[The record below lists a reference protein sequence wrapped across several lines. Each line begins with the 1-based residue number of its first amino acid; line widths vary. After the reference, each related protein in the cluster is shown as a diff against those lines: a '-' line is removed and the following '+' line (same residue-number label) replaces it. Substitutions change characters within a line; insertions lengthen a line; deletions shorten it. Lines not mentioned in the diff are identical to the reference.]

1 MGDDMTAS
9 LFLVFILALSVGGA
23 PTGAALEREARAIDA
38 MLVAPCCFSQQVSVH
53 QSDAAQ
59 QVKQDVRRRLA
70 AGETQRQIVDAYV
83 ATYGKRILAE
93 PRAEGFDLVLYATP
107 FLMLIASVALVPLII
122 RRVSRHRLA
131 DATASG
137 RTSDVAPPT
146 EYEAQVDE
154 ELRDLD

>member
-1 MGDDMTAS
+1 MGDGMTAS
-9 LFLVFILALSVGGA
+9 FFLVLILALSVGGP

-83 ATYGKRILAE
+83 ATYGKHILAE
-93 PRAEGFDLVLYATP
+93 PRAEGFDLMLYATP
-107 FLMLIASVALVPLII
+107 FLMLLASVALIPLII
-122 RRVSRHRLA
+122 RRVSMHRLA

-137 RTSDVAPPT
+137 PRSDAAPST
-146 EYEAQVDE
+146 AYDAQLDE